1 MDSAYRVYS
10 PNQGYCKE
18 EVVAT
23 DIKSS
28 SHARKLAPFVDDN
41 NQLVYWVRWGKRKA
55 DEKAIKAHFRSYPKH
70 STNSLKKQLH
80 NEISSRQSESSES
93 SKHKTAKLAVQA
105 ALQALI
111 DSGKHL
117 PWSIIDPEISDF
129 PMTGDL
135 LANAVS
141 IEVEHSLKT
150 PFDNQEYRLDV
161 AILGRTIKNHP
172 VVLAGIEIE
181 FTHTF
186 GFSKALICKSLGF
199 PLVSLNITE
208 LDENEITHD
217 WAKKALM
224 ETTHNSSD
232 GLRRNYFYIHPLLS
246 TVYLDLPKKPQNKA
260 RHQYVIFCPQQDKL
274 VNFLDELKTQLEL
287 PDKKVNIHPVKVTNS
302 QLKIQVENA
311 GELAGEGWSEHN
323 QNSYIQLTIDKP
335 IGKTGD
341 LYLYH
346 LILAKLCNSVFDCLV
361 GYKYETG
368 ERHYRGEPLM
378 WQTLEF
384 DEHRKLIP
392 VKNLAPKRVS
402 EPVRQILSKVESLDH
417 N

>member
-1 MDSAYRVYS
+1 MDSAFRVYS
-10 PNQGYCKE
+10 ANQGYFSE
-18 EVVAT
+18 SIAAT

-55 DEKAIKAHFRSYPKH
+55 DGKTIRAHFRSYPKH
-70 STNSLKKQLH
+70 TTHSLKKQLH
-80 NEISSRQSESSES
+80 DEISSRQSESSES
-93 SKHKTAKLAVQA
+93 SKHKAAKLAVQA
-105 ALQALI
+105 VLQALI

-135 LANAVS
+135 LANVAS

-172 VVLAGIEIE
+172 IVLAGIEIE

-186 GFSKALICKSLGF
+186 DFSKALICKSLGF

-208 LDENEITHD
+208 LEESEITLE

-246 TVYLDLPKKPQNKA
+246 TVYLDLPKNPHYES
-260 RHQYVIFCPQQDKL
+260 RHQYVIFCPQE
-274 VNFLDELKTQLEL
+274 DELYKWIILLRSEL
-287 PDKKVNIHPVKVTNS
+287 DLTDKVDIHPVKAKNS
-302 QLKIQVENA
+302 QLKTQVENA
-311 GELAGEGWSEHN
+311 GELAGEEWSDHN
-323 QNSYIQLTIDKP
+323 PNGYIQLSIDKP
-335 IGKTGD
+335 IGKCGD

-368 ERHYRGEPLM
+368 ERHYKGDPPM
-378 WQTLEF
+378 WKLPKF
-384 DEHRKLIP
+384 DKNRKL
-392 VKNLAPKRVS
+392 VFKKNLAPKRVS
-402 EPVRQILSKVESLDH
+402 EPVRQILSKVDDL
-417 N
+417 NR

>member
-23 DIKSS
+23 NIKSS
-28 SHARKLAPFVDDN
+28 SHARKLAPFIDEN
-41 NQLVYWVRWGKRKA
+41 NQLVYWVRWGKRKV
-55 DEKAIKAHFRSYPKH
+55 DGKAIRAHFRSYPKNSSH
-70 STNSLKKQLH
+70 SLKKQIH
-80 NEISSRQSESSES
+80 DEISSRHNESNES
-93 SKHKTAKLAVQA
+93 SKHKAAKLAIQA

-150 PFDNQEYRLDV
+150 PFDNQEYRLDI

-186 GFSKALICKSLGF
+186 SFSKALICKSLGF
-199 PLVSLNITE
+199 PLVSLNITDLKE
-208 LDENEITHD
+208 SDITLE

-224 ETTHNSSD
+224 ETTRNSKD

-246 TVYLDLPKKPQNKA
+246 TVYLDLPKNPNYES
-260 RHQYVIFCPQQDKL
+260 RHQYVIFCPQQEKL
-274 VNFLDELKTQLEL
+274 VDFLYELREQLEL
-287 PDKKVNIHPVKVTNS
+287 PDKKVNIHLVKAKNN
-302 QLKIQVENA
+302 QLKTQVENA
-311 GELAGEGWSEHN
+311 GELAGEAWSEHN
-323 QNSYIQLTIDKP
+323 PNGYIQLSIDKP
-335 IGKTGD
+335 IGKCGD

-368 ERHYRGEPLM
+368 ERHYKGDPPM
-378 WQTLEF
+378 WQLLNF
-384 DEHRKLIP
+384 DENRKLVS

-402 EPVRQILSKVESLDH
+402 EPVRQILSKFESLAR
-417 N
+417 

>member
-10 PNQGYCKE
+10 PSRGYGKE
-18 EVVAT
+18 KVVAT

-28 SHARKLAPFVDDN
+28 SHARKLAPFIDDN
-41 NQLVYWVRWGKRKA
+41 NQLVYWVRWGNRKV
-55 DEKAIKAHFRSYPKH
+55 DGKSIKAHFRSYPKH

-80 NEISSRQSESSES
+80 DEISSRQNESNES
-93 SKHKTAKLAVQA
+93 SKHKAAKLVVQA

-111 DSGKHL
+111 NSGKHL
-117 PWSIIDPEISDF
+117 PWSILDPEISDF

-150 PFDNQEYRLDV
+150 PFDNQAYRLDV
-161 AILGRTIKNHP
+161 AILGRTIKKHP

-186 GFSKALICKSLGF
+186 SFSKALICKSLGF

-208 LDENEITHD
+208 LEESEINLE
-217 WAKKALM
+217 WAKQALM
-224 ETTHNSSD
+224 ETTRNSKD

-246 TVYLDLPKKPQNKA
+246 TVYLDLPKSPHYEP
-260 RHQYVIFCPQQDKL
+260 RHQYVIFCPQE
-274 VNFLDELKTQLEL
+274 DELYKWLKLLRSEL
-287 PDKKVNIHPVKVTNS
+287 DLTDKVDIHPVKAKNS
-302 QLKIQVENA
+302 QLKTQIENA
-311 GELAGEGWSEHN
+311 GELAGEEWSKHN
-323 QNSYIQLTIDKP
+323 PNSYIQLTINKP
-335 IGKTGD
+335 TGKTGD

-361 GYKYETG
+361 GYKYQTG
-368 ERHYRGEPLM
+368 EHHFKGDSLM
-378 WQTLEF
+378 WQSLML
-384 DEHRKLIP
+384 DDNRKLVP
-392 VKNLAPKRVS
+392 MKNLAPKRVS
-402 EPVRQILSKVESLDH
+402 EPVWQILSKVDNL
-417 N
+417 NG

>member
-1 MDSAYRVYS
+1 MDSAFRVYS
-10 PNQGYCKE
+10 PSQGYCKE

-23 DIKSS
+23 DIKSH
-28 SHARKLAPFVDDN
+28 SHARKLAPFIDGN
-41 NQLVYWVRWGKRKA
+41 NQLVYWVRWGKRKV
-55 DEKAIKAHFRSYPKH
+55 DGKAIKAHFKGYPKH
-70 STNSLKKQLH
+70 SNNSLKKQL
-80 NEISSRQSESSES
+80 NDDISSRHRESSES
-93 SKHKTAKLAVQA
+93 SKHKAAKVAVQA

-111 DSGKHL
+111 NSRKHL

-129 PMTGDL
+129 PMTGNL
-135 LANAVS
+135 LADAVS

-199 PLVSLNITE
+199 PLVSLNISE
-208 LDENEITHD
+208 LDESEITLD

-224 ETTHNSSD
+224 ETTRNSSD

-246 TVYLDLPKKPQNKA
+246 TVYLDIPKNPNYES
-260 RHQYVIFCPQQDKL
+260 RHQYVIFCPQE
-274 VNFLDELKTQLEL
+274 DELHKLLMLLRSEL
-287 PDKKVNIHPVKVTNS
+287 NLTDKVNIHSVKVTNS
-302 QLKIQVENA
+302 QLKTQVENA
-311 GELAGEGWSEHN
+311 GELAGEEWSNHN
-323 QNSYIQLTIDKP
+323 PNGYIQLSIDKP
-335 IGKTGD
+335 IGKCGD

-368 ERHYRGEPLM
+368 ERHYKGEPLM
-378 WQTLEF
+378 WQTRKF
-384 DEHRKLIP
+384 DENRRLVSI
-392 VKNLAPKRVS
+392 KNLAPKRVS
-402 EPVRQILSKVESLDH
+402 EPVRQILSKVDGFNL
-417 N
+417 